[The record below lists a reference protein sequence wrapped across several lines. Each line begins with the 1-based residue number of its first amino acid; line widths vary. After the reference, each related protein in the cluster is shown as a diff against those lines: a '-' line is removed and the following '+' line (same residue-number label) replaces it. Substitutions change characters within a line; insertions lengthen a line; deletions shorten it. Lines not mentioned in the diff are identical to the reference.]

1 MVLKSNMAN
10 PTALKLLI
18 FGGNGVLG
26 TAIANKFKAEG
37 YEVTFGVR
45 KVTNSADQFQ
55 LPLTDEPVPEL
66 LKGQLFDS
74 VVFAQ
79 GANNNDSV
87 INYSSDDLNR
97 LFEANVT
104 FISQTTKALILHNL
118 VKHKGK
124 MVILSSF
131 WEQVTRQEK
140 MSYTITKA
148 AVGGLVRSMAV
159 DLGNAKGILVNGL
172 LPGVVDSP
180 MARGLLKPE
189 QIENVQGQTPGKK
202 MVTPSDVANATY
214 LLGCEDNT
222 AISGQSLFVDYGFA
236 FARIL

>member
-1 MVLKSNMAN
+1 M
-10 PTALKLLI
+10 PKLLI
-18 FGGNGVLG
+18 FGGTGVLG
-26 TAIANKFKAEG
+26 QTIADKFQANG
-37 YEVTFGVR
+37 YQVVYGVR
-45 KVTNSADQFQ
+45 TVSNPANQFQ
-55 LPLTDEPVPEL
+55 LPLSDGPVPEL
-66 LKGQLFDS
+66 LKGELFDT
-74 VVFAQ
+74 VIFAQ

-87 INYSSDDLNR
+87 INHSLDDLNR
-97 LFEANVT
+97 LFEANVS
-104 FISQTTKALILHNL
+104 FISTTTKALILHNL
-118 VKHKGK
+118 IKHKAK

-131 WEQVTRQEK
+131 WEQITRQEK

-189 QIENVQGQTPGKK
+189 QIENVQRQTPGHK
-202 MVTPSDVANATY
+202 MIIPTDVANAAY

-222 AISGQSLFVDYGFA
+222 AISGQSLFVDYGLTVSRSLSGA
-236 FARIL
+236 LCEC